1 MRSSVPCAGSTDTRN
16 CGMGCI
22 RPLRMLLSNWPRGL
36 KSMRSTL
43 VLWSGYSNCSAMC
56 SESCPTGLGIPDHG
70 TPATV
75 MRMANPPDG
84 LPRVV
89 AHLIYADV
97 DAAVEWLC
105 RVFGFEERVFARH
118 LGEDGRIGRTQL
130 QVEDSVITV
139 GQPSIHGA
147 SPREGVSS
155 MLYVY
160 VGD

>member
-1 MRSSVPCAGSTDTRN
+1 
-16 CGMGCI
+16 
-22 RPLRMLLSNWPRGL
+22 
-36 KSMRSTL
+36 
-43 VLWSGYSNCSAMC
+43 
-56 SESCPTGLGIPDHG
+56 
-70 TPATV
+70 

-97 DAAVEWLC
+97 DAAVEWLY

-139 GQPSIHGA
+139 GSFNFPESVLLGEIYAQPSRGA
-147 SPREGVSS
+147 AARCGPRRDSGRGSWS
-155 MLYVY
+155 RRRS
-160 VGD
+160 